1 MIVGARASD
10 DCKRHWLCRRP
21 LGCWRN
27 ALCGFAWASA
37 LAFCR
42 QAAWRQGAVVRLRRG
57 GLVEAL
63 ELAQLKV
70 VGPIAYSNY
79 VSGVIDGQKFFS
91 GWNGDRGPLAMTRPV
106 VCF

>member
-10 DCKRHWLCRRP
+10 DCKRHWLCRHT

-27 ALCGFAWASA
+27 ALCGFAWALA

-42 QAAWRQGAVVRLRRG
+42 QAAWRQGAVDRLRRR

-70 VGPIAYSNY
+70 VGPLPT
-79 VSGVIDGQKFFS
+79 VT
-91 GWNGDRGPLAMTRPV
+91 TRPV
-106 VCF
+106 LPMARSSFRVGMAIEDHSP